1 MNSDTRKSMG
11 RWIVV
16 IAVTLVF
23 FYGLDH
29 FIMNVQGLPL
39 NWNMTP
45 GN

>member
-1 MNSDTRKSMG
+1 MNSDTRKAMG

-16 IAVTLVF
+16 IAATLVF

-29 FIMNVQGLPL
+29 FIMSVQGLPL